1 MRPADMDP
9 NELADCGLEIIHRA
23 HELIDEY
30 PADRKT
36 REKLLRAL
44 ARYHEAGDRLLDIAK
59 SLTHPDH
66 GGPVV
71 TPFSGGEPKVGP

>member
-1 MRPADMDP
+1 MNPADMDP
-9 NELADCGLEIIHRA
+9 NELADCGKAVIDRA

-30 PADRKT
+30 PCPKGRA
-36 REKLLRAL
+36 KLLKKL
-44 ARYHEAGDRLLDIAK
+44 AVFHAAGDKLLTLAK
-59 SLTHPDH
+59 DLTHPDH